1 MIFQSCNVIIYCFVF
16 ALFDQLSMERTETE
30 TRQRL
35 NNKIEQLEK
44 ELTSMKTR
52 LEHEV
57 AQKHALGR
65 TMDVSKESLS
75 RLAVFWCSKYI

>member
-1 MIFQSCNVIIYCFVF
+1 
-16 ALFDQLSMERTETE
+16 MERTETE

-52 LEHEV
+52 LEQEV
-57 AQKHALGR
+57 AKKHALGR
-65 TMDVSKESLS
+65 NMDVCKECVSLW
-75 RLAVFWCSKYI
+75 RLAFLWRSKYI